1 MDETIRFEIVTPAR
15 LMLTEDVP
23 LVVLPGDG
31 GNFGVLPRHA
41 PLLSSLRPGII
52 ETYAIETF
60 GSKMKVTRQIFI
72 ETGFAEVTPE
82 RCTVMAEEAIP
93 VQDITRDYAEERLK
107 RATDALMVAETFGV
121 RIGAE
126 RELRA
131 AEAMSEA
138 LDAYERSG
146 LS

>member
-15 LMLTEDVP
+15 LMLAEDVP
-23 LVVLPGDG
+23 LVVLPGEG

-41 PLLSSLRPGII
+41 PLLSSLRPGTI
-52 ETYAIETF
+52 ETYD
-60 GSKMKVTRQIFI
+60 SKMKVTRQIFI

-93 VQDITRDYAEERLK
+93 VHEITRDYAEERLK